1 MHINV
6 GEAAQSFPTWRAY
19 WYHQGN
25 ITNSEA
31 GPRAPPPE
39 PGLIGPGSAE
49 GTGG

>member
-6 GEAAQSFPTWRAY
+6 GEAAQSFPTSRAHL
-19 WYHQGN
+19 YHQGN

-31 GPRAPPPE
+31 GPRTPSPE
-39 PGLIGPGSAE
+39 PGLIGPGSGE